1 MQQQQGFTTLLVSL
15 ILVFLVTLNVVIG
28 SKSANLEVR
37 TANNLYRTEAAFEN
51 AEQGVRSMWTQLNAT
66 LAANPSAALGNTK
79 LTDGAY
85 TANFC
90 ASASSD
96 CAATSTL
103 PFPFIKST
111 GVDPSGATRTISQR
125 VSYNYTAGKP
135 PIISTPVTDAL
146 TALGNIAVGGNASVT
161 SAKSGGSVTTSGSG
175 SVSSTSTSDFYQ
187 KTIVNGVETYLYA
200 ANGNKI
206 KWTTDEFFMHY
217 FGGLCPTTVS
227 NYDLLRSLSDT
238 TSVEL
243 AQQAGYC
250 KAEVKAS
257 IAARSDGYICS
268 SSCAN
273 ADLSAAYSSGKR
285 LMWLTAGGMKI
296 NANVV
301 LGSSTDPVIIFVM
314 ESGTVQ
320 INGTSKIYGVVY
332 VDVPEISSTVTS
344 VTGSASCSCT
354 TSITY
359 NKPAKI
365 WTDPIYTATPGY
377 ETQWCSN
384 SACQN
389 ATAAQKCTPSK
400 PGGAKTG
407 DKSTCTYSISVDTGD
422 LASTGQTEVVI
433 EVLGTWDNSG
443 GGNALIEGAA
453 LTSGNY
459 STTGGIEIVKSTG
472 IINKWEAGTPG
483 TNTLTTSSR
492 GWSDMN

>member
-1 MQQQQGFTTLLVSL
+1 MKQQQGFTTLIVSL

-28 SKSANLEVR
+28 SKSANLEVK

-66 LAANPSAALGNTK
+66 LAANPSTALSNTK
-79 LTDGAY
+79 LAGSVY
-85 TANFC
+85 TVNFC
-90 ASASSD
+90 TSASSD

-135 PIISTPVTDAL
+135 PVMSTPVTDAL
-146 TALGNIAVGGNASVT
+146 TALGNISVGGNASVT
-161 SAKSGGSVTTSGSG
+161 SAKSGGSITTSGSG

-187 KTIVNGVETYLYA
+187 KTLVNGVETYLYA
-200 ANGNKI
+200 ADGSKI
-206 KWTTDEFFMHY
+206 KWTSDEFFMHY
-217 FGGLCPTTVS
+217 FGGLCPTTVA
-227 NYDLLRSLSDT
+227 NYDFLRSLSST

-257 IAARSDGYICS
+257 VTARSDGYICATA
-268 SSCAN
+268 CTN
-273 ADLSAAYSSGKR
+273 ADLGAAYNSGKR
-285 LMWLTAGGMKI
+285 LMWLTDGGMKI

-301 LGSSTDPVIIFVM
+301 IGSPTDPVIIFVM

-332 VDVPEISSTVTS
+332 VDVPEISATITNITGTETCSCKAS
-344 VTGSASCSCT
+344 VTYS
-354 TSITY
+354 
-359 NKPAKI
+359 NKSG
-365 WTDPIYTATPGY
+365 WTNPVYTVNTA
-377 ETQWCSN
+377 TQWCTDT
-384 SACQN
+384 ACKN
-389 ATAAQKCTPSK
+389 ASSSDKCTISK
-400 PGGAKTG
+400 PGSPKNNDTATCNY
-407 DKSTCTYSISVDTGD
+407 STVVSQGTYST
-422 LASTGQTEVVI
+422 TGQTQVVI

-459 STTGGIEIVKSTG
+459 STTGGIDIVKDTG

-483 TNTLTTSSR
+483 TNTLTTSSS